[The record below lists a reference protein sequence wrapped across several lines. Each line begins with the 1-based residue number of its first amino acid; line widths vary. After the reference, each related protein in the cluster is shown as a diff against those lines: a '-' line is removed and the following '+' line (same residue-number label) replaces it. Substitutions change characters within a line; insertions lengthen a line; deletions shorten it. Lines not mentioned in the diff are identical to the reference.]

1 MVGGK
6 EIEVMGVISADD
18 FNSGRCFQAGIGTH
32 DMVQPALLQTNVK
45 PFCKPFKRVCQ
56 PNTKENML
64 KDTQIYKPRHDP
76 NASSKIQISKFLSAS
91 SGSPEKCCMC
101 NQDFDVPQCT
111 TEMFLTCSTTV

>member
-6 EIEVMGVISADD
+6 EIEVIGVISADD

-32 DMVQPALLQTNVK
+32 DMVQPALPQTNVK

-64 KDTQIYKPRHDP
+64 KDIQIYKPRHDP
-76 NASSKIQISKFLSAS
+76 NASSKIQISKFISAP
-91 SGSPEKCCMC
+91 SGSLKKCCMC
-101 NQDFDVPQCT
+101 NQNFDVYDIL
-111 TEMFLTCSTTV
+111 TEIFLTCSTAV